1 MTNSRTTLV
10 CFAVK
15 EESRW
20 FEPLVRGHP
29 EIQVLLTGMGRRNA
43 EHAVTAAVNQTQP
56 GLVITAGFAGGLSPD
71 LAMGTVLF
79 LAPETSGLEARLRTA
94 GARPASFHCADAVVT
109 TAQQK
114 RALHAKTNADAV
126 EMESQYIQM
135 LCQSRGIPA
144 ATVRVILDTA
154 IQDLALD
161 FNRVLTPD
169 QQIDRCKLALELVR
183 SPMKIG
189 ALLRLQKQSAN
200 AAKRLAE
207 VLGRVLGL
215 R

>member
-1 MTNSRTTLV
+1 MTNSLTTLV

-20 FEPLVRGHP
+20 FKPLSRGHP
-29 EIQVLLTGMGRRNA
+29 EIEVLLTGMGRRNA
-43 EHAVTAAVNQTQP
+43 EHAVTAVLNQSQP
-56 GLVITAGFAGGLSPD
+56 ALVITAGFAGGLSPD
-71 LAMGTVLF
+71 LATGTVVF
-79 LAPETSGLEARLRTA
+79 LAPESSGLEERLRA
-94 GARPASFHCADAVVT
+94 VGARPASFHCADAVVS

-114 RALHAKTNADAV
+114 CALHAKTGADAV
-126 EMESQYIQM
+126 EMESQFIQM
-135 LCQSRGIPA
+135 LCHSRGVPA

-154 IQDLALD
+154 TEDLAMD

-169 QQIDRCKLALELVR
+169 QQIDGYKLALELVR

-207 VLGRVLGL
+207 VLGRVLEL